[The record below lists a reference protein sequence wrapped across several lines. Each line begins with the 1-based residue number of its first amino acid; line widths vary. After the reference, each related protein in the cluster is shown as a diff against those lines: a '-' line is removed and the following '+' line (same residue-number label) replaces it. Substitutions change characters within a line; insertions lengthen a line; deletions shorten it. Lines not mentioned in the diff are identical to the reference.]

1 MLYKTIVYCPD
12 KCNNNQ
18 SDLTVLNEIFLAKFG
33 KILIFHVRKKD

>member
-18 SDLTVLNEIFLAKFG
+18 SDLTDLNEIFLAKFG
-33 KILIFHVRKKD
+33 KILIFHVRNKD